1 MRKKGVRFNNQDTS
15 NGIRCKQSG
24 SETAEITGGV
34 MMGHP
39 SCFNTDS
46 NKISQLIFTVK
57 NEITTATDCQQ
68 KWVGM
73 FAVWRQPCDAFYQ
86 MTLRCFIPRQNV
98 FTIENNFMTS
108 CIRYVHLICHILWHY
123 SAWVQLKN
131 TYTIAV
137 IARGTKNHSIRCG
150 GTIDIQLIMTLRMLT
165 NRPIL
170 SVLDVYSRMSQ
181 LCTYSWESYNQ

>member
-1 MRKKGVRFNNQDTS
+1 
-15 NGIRCKQSG
+15 
-24 SETAEITGGV
+24 
-34 MMGHP
+34 
-39 SCFNTDS
+39 
-46 NKISQLIFTVK
+46 
-57 NEITTATDCQQ
+57 
-68 KWVGM
+68 M

-98 FTIENNFMTS
+98 FTVENNFMTS
-108 CIRYVHLICHILWHY
+108 CIPYVHLICHILWHY

-137 IARGTKNHSIRCG
+137 IAQGTKNHSIRCG

-181 LCTYSWESYNQ
+181 LCTYSCESYNQSTFFRRNFKQKENYVSERERGERETGGFIEWYEISTYFGNTTVLMLEVDLPWIP